1 MEVAP
6 EVLFQLQVRLAGAIT
21 KQLASTVH
29 DNHDT
34 AISTA
39 TTTWSIT
46 HPEAEASL
54 TPTTWQGCTEAEV
67 PLTALT
73 YTSAVAEQDARQ
85 GTCAVV

>member
-6 EVLFQLQVRLAGAIT
+6 EVLFLAPEFKFVVA
-21 KQLASTVH
+21 
-29 DNHDT
+29 T

-54 TPTTWQGCTEAEV
+54 TPTTVQGCTEAEV

-85 GTCAVV
+85 GT